1 MEENEKMFNTL
12 LDRENFITSMLEFI
26 KSKYDLVNTQIF
38 IFGSFLTEE
47 FKPGESDIDIGI
59 YSEDEVKM
67 YDIKVDLEVYLDKF
81 DIKYDIVIMHLSKH
95 LWINVPILL
104 YGKQLTSYQDSKL
117 IDYLMEMIEE
127 WGYSPA
133 EK

>member
-1 MEENEKMFNTL
+1 MEENEKMFSTL
-12 LDRENFITSMLEFI
+12 LDRENFLTSMLEFI
-26 KSKYDLVNTQIF
+26 KYKYDLVNTQIF

-67 YDIKVDLEVYLDKF
+67 YDIKVDLEIYLDKF

-95 LWINVPILL
+95 LWINIPILL
-104 YGKQLTSYQDSKL
+104 YGK
-117 IDYLMEMIEE
+117 
-127 WGYSPA
+127 
-133 EK
+133 